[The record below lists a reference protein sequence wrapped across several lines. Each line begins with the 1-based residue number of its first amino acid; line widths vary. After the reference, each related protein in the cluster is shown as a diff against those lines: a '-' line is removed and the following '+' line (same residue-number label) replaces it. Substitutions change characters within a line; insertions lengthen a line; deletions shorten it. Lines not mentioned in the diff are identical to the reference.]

1 MALTDSVS
9 AFPAIESLHVIAI
22 TLVVGSIMIVDLR
35 LVGLA
40 SRERDPR
47 DLIRSIL
54 PITWIAFALAAV
66 TGSLLFAANP
76 ISYVANFYF
85 LGKIVLLL
93 IAGLNM
99 IAFHLVAHRHLDRA
113 GALLP
118 KASGGASLALWVAIV
133 AFGRWIGFTP
143 AGLEVDHQSRACCWR
158 RWPKARAASPA
169 RSRATTRATWRK
181 PCAPWA

>member
-35 LVGLA
+35 LIGLA
-40 SRERDPR
+40 SRQRDPR

-54 PITWIAFALAAV
+54 PITWGAFALAAV

-85 LGKIVLLL
+85 LGKIVLLAA
-93 IAGLNM
+93 AGFNM
-99 IAFHLVAHRHLDRA
+99 ILFHLFAHRRLDRA
-113 GALLP
+113 DAIVPKVSGAVSLL
-118 KASGGASLALWVAIV
+118 LWVVIV
-133 AFGRWIGFTP
+133 AFGRWIGFT
-143 AGLEVDHQSRACCWR
+143 L
-158 RWPKARAASPA
+158 
-169 RSRATTRATWRK
+169 
-181 PCAPWA
+181 